1 MTQNEMIRKHLEE
14 GRSLTPIDALN
25 LYGCFRL
32 ATRIFELKKSGM
44 DIETEM
50 VENKSTGKRYARY
63 FLRKEK
69 PAAAP
74 VPEVEIAGRPAQ
86 FDELF

>member
-32 ATRIFELKKSGM
+32 ATRIFELKRSGM
-44 DIETEM
+44 NIKTEM
-50 VENKSTGKRYARY
+50 VENKETGKRYAQY
-63 FLRKEK
+63 VLGKEK
-69 PAAAP
+69 LEAQPA
-74 VPEVEIAGRPAQ
+74 PEIEIGGKPAQ
-86 FDELF
+86 YDELF

>member
-14 GRSLTPIDALN
+14 GRSLTPIEALN

-32 ATRIFELKKSGM
+32 ATRIFELKKSGL

-50 VENKSTGKRYARY
+50 VENKDTGKRYARY
-63 FLRKEK
+63 FLRKEGK
-69 PAAAP
+69 PEAL
-74 VPEVEIAGRPAQ
+74 VPELEIGGCPAQ